1 MNRRQALLA
10 AITLLGGIVLDGP
23 PPVWA
28 YEGTRAARGQPGRFF
43 NAREMALLTDVAEIM
58 IPATD
63 TPGATAA
70 NVPGVIDGL
79 MLDWAVPATRM
90 QFRQALADI
99 DAKAAPHGFMDRP
112 PAERAALLTGIDIAA
127 FQGQGPADQA
137 YRRLKQLIWYAYF
150 TSEGADPDY
159 VAVPGQYRGDLTRGE
174 MKQLVMGAR

>member
-10 AITLLGGIVLDGP
+10 AITLLGGTFLDGAL
-23 PPVWA
+23 PVWA
-28 YEGTRAARGQPGRFF
+28 YEGTRGAKGQPGRFF
-43 NAREMALLTDVAEIM
+43 NAREMALLADVAEIM

-63 TPGATAA
+63 TPGAMAA
-70 NVPGVIDGL
+70 NVHGVVDGL
-79 MLDWAVPATRM
+79 MLDWAVPATRA

-99 DAKAAPHGFMDRP
+99 DAKAAPHGFMARP
-112 PAERAALLTGIDIAA
+112 PAERAALLTSIDIAA

-150 TSEGADPDY
+150 MSKGADPDY

-174 MKQLVMGAR
+174 MKQLVAGAR

>member
-10 AITLLGGIVLDGP
+10 AITLLGGTVLDGAL
-23 PPVWA
+23 PVWA
-28 YEGTRAARGQPGRFF
+28 YEGTRVAKGQPGRFF

-63 TPGATAA
+63 TPGAAAA

-79 MLDWAVPATRM
+79 MLDWAVPATRV

-99 DAKAAPHGFMDRP
+99 DAKAAPHGFMARP
-112 PAERAALLTGIDIAA
+112 PAERAALLTSIDIAA
-127 FQGQGPADQA
+127 FQGQGSADQA

-159 VAVPGQYRGDLTRGE
+159 VAVPGQYRGDLARVE
-174 MKQLVMGAR
+174 MKQLVAGAR

>member
-10 AITLLGGIVLDGP
+10 AITLLGGTLLDGALP
-23 PPVWA
+23 GWA
-28 YEGTRAARGQPGRFF
+28 YEGTRVAKGRPGRFF
-43 NAREMALLTDVAEIM
+43 NAREMALLADVAEIM

-63 TPGATAA
+63 TPGAMAA
-70 NVPGVIDGL
+70 NVHGVVDGL
-79 MLDWAVPATRM
+79 MMDWAVPATRV

-112 PAERAALLTGIDIAA
+112 PAERAALLTSIDIAA

-150 TSEGADPDY
+150 TAEGADPDY
-159 VAVPGQYRGDLTRGE
+159 VAVPGQYRGDLTRTE
-174 MKQLVMGAR
+174 MKQLVAGAR